1 MFRFIVGLL
10 LFILSSTGYALYLK
24 KRNIIVEFIPIIIFS
39 STIPL
44 LFLGGLLNI
53 LKITIIALIVGGLF
67 LLVSFFWQTKDPK
80 KEIRGLLSPGISFF
94 LLFCIVFG
102 INTRGNLFL
111 HYDNFSHWALI
122 VKSLGLTG
130 QLPNFN
136 IDVILFTSYP
146 PGSALFVYFFAKI
159 VGLTEANAIFAQILL
174 ILACITTLF
183 AWIRKFHDAQQL
195 KHSKRQTAV
204 LVLTVVIAFYLFN
217 GPTFLKDLLVD
228 NLLLLFSVAAMNII
242 FYYFDHFKKALILSL
257 PLMASMLLIKNS
269 GVIFVGINTLFLL
282 ASAWHHFKTNQ
293 ATLDKKAVG
302 LFGGLLLLPWFL
314 FYLWL
319 THVKYVYPTGVEGK
333 HDMSIEY
340 YKKIVSEKTFSD
352 ILEITKRFLLRM
364 FDFKTFSAFYEL
376 LAFSLVALLVALY
389 IKKNTQFKMGNLKL
403 RILGANL
410 LFLGYM
416 AILWLMYLLSMPLGE
431 AMMLASFDRY
441 VGAIFNFLI
450 VFIVLQIIMTFIHI
464 DKVRTVT
471 LSCLAFTLIFLSVI
485 FYKQQDYKKIFAKQE
500 YPQSWR
506 WKIDQA
512 MPPIENTLLSKD
524 TDHSYAFY
532 FPSAKN
538 DSGYSY
544 FYTQYKLFSKQ
555 IQIIN
560 DFVSDEVISAQLQQ
574 ADYLV
579 VVDKDEAITKYIESH
594 QLIHE
599 ENGTYRVKKE

>member
-1 MFRFIVGLL
+1 MIGLL

-24 KRNIIVEFIPIIIFS
+24 KRTIIVEFIPIIIFS
-39 STIPL
+39 SAISL

-53 LKITIIALIVGGLF
+53 LKLTIIGLLVGGL
-67 LLVSFFWQTKDPK
+67 LLLATFFWQTKDLK
-80 KEIRGLLSPGISFF
+80 KSFRGLFSPGILF
-94 LLFCIVFG
+94 LLFFCIVFG

-159 VGLTEANAIFAQILL
+159 VGLTEANAILAQIVL

-183 AWIRKFHDAQQL
+183 AWVRKVHDSQQF
-195 KHSKRQTAV
+195 KSSKKQNAI
-204 LVLTVVIAFYLFN
+204 LILTTILAFYLFN
-217 GPTFLKDLLVD
+217 GPTFMKDLLVD
-228 NLLLLFSVAAMNII
+228 NLLLLFSVATITII
-242 FYYFDHFKKALILSL
+242 FYYFNNFKKALILSL
-257 PLMASMLLIKNS
+257 PLMTSMLLIKNS

-282 ASAWHHFKTNQ
+282 ASAWYDFKTNQ
-293 ATLDKKAVG
+293 ATLGKKAVG
-302 LFGGLLLLPWFL
+302 LFGGIFLVPWFL

-333 HDMSIEY
+333 HDMSIDY

-352 ILEITKRFLLRM
+352 ILEISKRFLLRM

-376 LAFSLVALLVALY
+376 LAFSLAALLITLY
-389 IKKNTQFKMGNLKL
+389 IKKNTQVNIGNLKL

-450 VFIVLQIIMTFIHI
+450 VFIVIQIIMTFINI

-471 LSCLAFTLIFLSVI
+471 VSCLAFSLIFLSVI
-485 FYKQQDYKKIFAKQE
+485 FYRHQDYQKIFAKQE
-500 YPQSWR
+500 YPHSWR

-512 MPPIENTLLSKD
+512 MAPVENTLLSKD
-524 TDHSYAFY
+524 TAHSYAFY

-544 FYTQYKLFSKQ
+544 YYTQYKLFSKQ
-555 IQIIN
+555 IQIIKE
-560 DFVSDEVISAQLQQ
+560 FTSDEVMSTQLQQ

-579 VVDKDEAITKYIESH
+579 VVDKDENITRYIENNH
-594 QLIHE
+594 LIHE
-599 ENGTYRVKKE
+599 ENGTYRIKKVSET